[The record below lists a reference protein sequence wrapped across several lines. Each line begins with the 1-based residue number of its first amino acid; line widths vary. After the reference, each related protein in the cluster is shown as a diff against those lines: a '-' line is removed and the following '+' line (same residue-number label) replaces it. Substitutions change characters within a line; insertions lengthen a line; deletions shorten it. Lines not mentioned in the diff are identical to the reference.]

1 LKAKIQEDI
10 KTTMKARD
18 QKKLTVLRGLSAA
31 IKQVEIDTRKD
42 VTDDQIKEI
51 IQKEIKKRRD
61 TIKFAKDGGRDEIV
75 EESES
80 EIAIL
85 SEYLGKQLSDSELK
99 DLIEKLVS
107 GGADSI
113 GQIMGALNKDYKGQ
127 FDGRAAS
134 EMIKSTLGS

>member
-1 LKAKIQEDI
+1 MKAKIQEDI